1 MCPSRSQFLQEHV
14 AEAWG
19 HVLLCDVSLEHRRG
33 PRPAAGAQ
41 THACPASWL
50 ALPRWA
56 SAASSALRPSHWVA
70 QRIREALPSPGGCG
84 PAAGVDAFLSQQFRL
99 LPCVSVCVLLYMCV
113 YLRVCCSLCVCGCV
127 RERKRGIYTRGF
139 LKISK
144 YAITFMVGQFLFK
157 TVIFASYSFYP
168 HL

>member
-1 MCPSRSQFLQEHV
+1 MCPSCSQFLQEHV

-19 HVLLCDVSLEHRRG
+19 HVLLCDVSVEHRRG

-84 PAAGVDAFLSQQFRL
+84 SAAGVDAFLSQQFRL
-99 LPCVSVCVLLYMCV
+99 LPCVSVCVAVCVCISAYVLL
-113 YLRVCCSLCVCGCV
+113 SLCVWVCE
-127 RERKRGIYTRGF
+127 REKERHIHPWIFENFKICNHIYGR
-139 LKISK
+139 
-144 YAITFMVGQFLFK
+144 
-157 TVIFASYSFYP
+157 TVFI
-168 HL
+168 